1 MRLNYRIYLK
11 GNNIVKNKIK
21 EYREQ
26 IGMSRKELSE
36 KSGISVNYL
45 AVIEEQHPNMKI
57 NTFGNIADALGVNV
71 QNWGKL
77 IDND

>member
-1 MRLNYRIYLK
+1 M
-11 GNNIVKNKIK
+11 KNKIK

-26 IGMSRKELSE
+26 IGMSRKELAE
-36 KSGISVNYL
+36 KSGISVRHL
-45 AVIEEQHPNMKI
+45 VVIEEQHPNMKI

-71 QNWGKL
+71 QNLGKL